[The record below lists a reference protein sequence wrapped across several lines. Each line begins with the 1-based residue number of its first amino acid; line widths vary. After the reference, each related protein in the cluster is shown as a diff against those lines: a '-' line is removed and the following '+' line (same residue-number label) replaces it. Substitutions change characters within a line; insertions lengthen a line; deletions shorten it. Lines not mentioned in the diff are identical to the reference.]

1 MCIVCRGNDDGYDLE
16 KRKKFW
22 PITMVTYLYIN
33 PDQSQSDPE
42 WFGFWKF
49 FVDYVT
55 TSAEGQDLATHSE
68 FGFTKLPSTVI
79 DQSVAQIKQHVKGPP
94 GATEWIQE
102 RADTT
107 QAYVGAGD
115 YVISGKRKS
124 NAFAKRSALAA
135 ALGKKFGTK
144 DTVVELGL
152 IKELENLETKVDAI
166 PVAKIKAQV
175 IVILSR

>member
-1 MCIVCRGNDDGYDLE
+1 
-16 KRKKFW
+16 
-22 PITMVTYLYIN
+22 MVTYLYIN

-79 DQSVAQIKQHVKGPP
+79 EQSVAQIKQHVKAPA
-94 GATEWIQE
+94 GAKEWIQE

-135 ALGKKFGTK
+135 ALGKNFGTK
-144 DTVVELGL
+144 DTVVDVGL
-152 IKELENLETKVDAI
+152 ITELKNLATRVKSVEGLQGTITTLQQEVSKLTSTVNTLQQQLTKLTS
-166 PVAKIKAQV
+166 QV
-175 IVILSR
+175 ITL

>member
-1 MCIVCRGNDDGYDLE
+1 MPPEEIQTRAAQLFETMHDFFDKCHN
-16 KRKKFW
+16 KRFS
-22 PITMVTYLYIN
+22 T
-33 PDQSQSDPE
+33 
-42 WFGFWKF
+42 
-49 FVDYVT
+49 DY
-55 TSAEGQDLATHSE
+55 E
-68 FGFTKLPSTVI
+68 F
-79 DQSVAQIKQHVKGPP
+79 
-94 GATEWIQE
+94 
-102 RADTT
+102 ADTT

-152 IKELENLETKVDAI
+152 IKTLENLETKVDAI

-175 IVILSR
+175 IVIFAQ